1 LPRELINSRRLEYFD
16 VSHNNI
22 NDSFPFWLGDLP
34 ELKVLALSNNEFH
47 GDIKCSGNMT
57 CMFPKLHIVDLSHNE
72 FSGSFP
78 LEMIQSWNAMKT
90 SNTSQL
96 QYDQSSHVVDI
107 KDSVTTDFPY
117 SFMMSNKGMLRVYKN
132 LQEFYSM
139 IAIDISS
146 NKISGEIPLVIG
158 DLKGL
163 IFLNL
168 SNNDLIGTIPSSLGK
183 LSNLEALDLSFNHLS
198 GKIPQQLAQLTFLEF
213 LNVSFNNLSGPI
225 PQNKQFATFEDNSFE
240 GNQGLCGDQLLKKC
254 IDHAKTSISEEDH
267 ESESLFELYW
277 LVILIGYVGG
287 LVAGVAL
294 GSAFYPDVIGW
305 LKRFF

>member
-1 LPRELINSRRLEYFD
+1 SRRLEYFD

-34 ELKVLALSNNEFH
+34 ELKVLGLSNNEFH
-47 GDIKCSGNMT
+47 GDIRCSGNMKCT
-57 CMFPKLHIVDLSHNE
+57 FPKLHIIDLSHNE

-78 LEMIQSWNAMKT
+78 SEMIQSWKAMKT

-96 QYDQSSHVVDI
+96 QYDPQIVQINNHGPL
-107 KDSVTTDFPY
+107 SVTRVITY
-117 SFMMSNKGMLRVYKN
+117 SFMMSNKGMLMVYQN
-132 LQEFYSM
+132 LQEFYNM

-146 NKISGEIPLVIG
+146 NKISGEIPQVIG
-158 DLKGL
+158 DINGL
-163 IFLNL
+163 ILLNL
-168 SNNDLIGTIPSSLGK
+168 SNNDLIGSIPSSLGK

-225 PQNKQFATFEDNSFE
+225 PQNKQFGTFEDNSFE
-240 GNQGLCGDQLLKKC
+240 GNQGLCGQQLLNKC
-254 IDHAKTSISEEDH
+254 IDHAETSLYEEDH

-277 LVILIGYVGG
+277 TVILIGYVGG
-287 LVAGVAL
+287 LVGGVAL
-294 GSAFYPDVIGW
+294 GSAFYPDVIGL